1 MPLLSRLLA
10 YYTGHFTAFTGP
22 WAMSVPV
29 SLCLNAIGLTY
40 LLFGSITF
48 NFPYSA
54 PVDKDSMN
62 YTSAAI
68 GVIGVISVITWMTTG
83 HKHFTGPRLGPSEKP
98 IIGEDLAAAAAP
110 RNEELAVKAG

>member
-1 MPLLSRLLA
+1 
-10 YYTGHFTAFTGP
+10 
-22 WAMSVPV
+22 MSIPV
-29 SLCLNAIGLTY
+29 SLALNAIGLTY

-83 HKHFTGPRLGPSEKP
+83 HKHFTGPKLGPSEKP
-98 IIGEDLAAAAAP
+98 IIGEDVAAVIASGNEAP
-110 RNEELAVKAG
+110 TAKAG